1 MPTDRIHR
9 FVLVV
14 PQARVSAFNTW
25 IKANIDPGG
34 GDWLIVPLSPGGQA
48 PATHAWAGFSATD
61 DQARKLI
68 IRLCQMANIA
78 QPAGW
83 DTMSR
88 KQKIQWVASQS
99 PNIFAAI
106 GVWIEPADNEG
117 DWPDPAGVL
126 LRLGLLRAAA
136 NV

>member
-14 PQARVSAFNTW
+14 PQARVGSFNTW
-25 IKANIDPGG
+25 IKTNIDPAG

-88 KQKIQWVASQS
+88 KQKIQWVASQRGA
-99 PNIFAAI
+99 IYAAL
-106 GVWIEPADNEG
+106 GVWIEPADNEC
-117 DWPDPAGVL
+117 DWPDPQAILLGV
-126 LRLGLLRAAA
+126 GLLLVEA